1 MNGSIDP
8 SAGTRAARGFWTPRR
23 RRLALLLAVLA
34 LLAAAVAGV
43 TRALRSNLV
52 FFVTPT
58 QVLQGEARGRDALR
72 LGGLVQAGSVRRSE
86 GGAALHFVLA
96 DAQHQVP
103 VVYRGVL
110 PDLFAEGK
118 GAVAQGRFDASG
130 TLQASEVL
138 AKHDE
143 NYMPPEVHQA
153 LQTGQAAAPPGAG
166 QGAR

>member
-1 MNGSIDP
+1 MSTGLVN
-8 SAGTRAARGFWTPRR
+8 AATARPPRRTWTPRR
-23 RRLALLLAVLA
+23 RRGVLLLLVLA
-34 LLAAAVAGV
+34 LLAGAVWGL

-72 LGGLVQAGSVRRSE
+72 LGGLVQAGSVRRSA
-86 GGAALHFVLA
+86 GGAVLHFVLA
-96 DAQHQVP
+96 DARHQVP

-118 GAVAQGRFDASG
+118 GAVAQGRLDAQG

-153 LQTGQAAAPPGAG
+153 LQTGDQATPPNPAK
-166 QGAR
+166 ARP